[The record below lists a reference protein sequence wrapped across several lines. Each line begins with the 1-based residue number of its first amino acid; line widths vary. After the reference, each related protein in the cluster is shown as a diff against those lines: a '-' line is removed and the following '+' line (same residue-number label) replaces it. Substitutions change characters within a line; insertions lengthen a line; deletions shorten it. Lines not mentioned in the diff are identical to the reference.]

1 MRIPVLHG
9 GEDAL
14 PSRVVRPRLTYQ
26 ALCLAAALGLPRA
39 AHADERAEA
48 RRHFRAGLQ
57 LVTQQRYTEAIAEF
71 EEANR
76 ILPNANVLF
85 NIARAYADAGDLDR
99 AIDNYTRY
107 LTADVPDRAEVERA
121 VRELERRRRER
132 SAPPPPPP
140 PPPPGPTAANAPPP
154 DVPPTAP
161 GPLSA
166 EQVAA
171 LRSAAQTILQLTQG
185 GSAGPVTAPPPA
197 PPPPPPPPPASA
209 AAPEGNEDAYEE
221 RLVTATLRAQSPL
234 DSPNASAVITSQ
246 DIRLSG
252 ATSVPELLR
261 RTVGM
266 DVSVL
271 DTGDVQV
278 GIRGFNRR
286 LNNRVLVL
294 VDGRSISLDFIG
306 LTLWPVL
313 PLHIEEIERV
323 EIIRGPGSALY
334 GADAY
339 TGVINIITRPP
350 GEGRSQTT
358 VGGGN
363 GGRLRAMTLVT
374 GRAGAVSYRA
384 AAGYDQ
390 EQTFGRLIGPADV
403 TYRVTAPDLDL
414 GRQGVRAN
422 VDLSGRSGATTLR
435 GGLLGARDTIWFSGL
450 GPLRRFYTDITF
462 VQPWVQ
468 VDTHWGGVV
477 QGAPR
482 FTFMGR
488 GFLNHV
494 RSDGDEY
501 LQRVGVTSLGNRIYQ
516 NVLDLEARGGAN
528 FAPGGIPVNLTLGA
542 NYRLK
547 HITWNFL
554 DADHLLHH
562 FACYAQAQARFL
574 PNLSAVASLRFDVH
588 PVLDAPVVSPRLAVV
603 FKPTERRA
611 LRLSGGTSFRTPTML
626 ELYLDLQ
633 NPTSVPGVAVR
644 GQGGEVATGGRLR
657 AENAV
662 SVDIGFQDQ
671 TSDIFQYEVN
681 AFYMRGADL
690 IELSNVTFAPL
701 PGVTNPGGPID
712 VGYFRFVNDPAA
724 TTLLGAEVALRVS
737 PLEGLDLYGNYTFVS
752 TSNEATALRG
762 DDRRTPQHKFNL
774 GAQLRTRFGL
784 DLSVDGHFVSSAV
797 WREQDF
803 DVARGV
809 VYEDYPIDGYFQLNA
824 RAGFRLLG
832 DRLEL
837 GVTGFN
843 LTDNRA
849 RQQPFGAPLGA
860 RVLGTVTFR
869 Y

>member
-1 MRIPVLHG
+1 
-9 GEDAL
+9 
-14 PSRVVRPRLTYQ
+14 VRPRLTYH

-39 AHADERAEA
+39 AYADERAEA

-57 LVTQQRYTEAIAEF
+57 LVTQRRYAEAIAEF

-85 NIARAYADAGDLDR
+85 NIARAYADADDLDR
-99 AIDNYTRY
+99 AIDYYTRY
-107 LTADVPDRAEVERA
+107 LTADVPDRAEIERV
-121 VRELERRRRER
+121 VRDLERRRRDR
-132 SAPPPPPP
+132 AAPLLPQPP
-140 PPPPGPTAANAPPP
+140 
-154 DVPPTAP
+154 AP
-161 GPLSA
+161 GPASGTPTTPDTPPAAVGPLTA

-185 GSAGPVTAPPPA
+185 ATPAQVNPP
-197 PPPPPPPPPASA
+197 PPPPPPPPPAA
-209 AAPEGNEDAYEE
+209 GAAPDGSEEAYEE

-234 DSPNASAVITSQ
+234 DSPNASAVITAQ

-271 DTGDVQV
+271 DSGDIQV

-306 LTLWPVL
+306 LTLWPVI

-339 TGVINIITRPP
+339 TGVINIITRAP

-363 GGRLRAMTLVT
+363 GGRVRAMTLVS

-390 EQTFGRLIGPADV
+390 EQSFGRLIGPSDM

-414 GRQGVRAN
+414 ARQGVRAD
-422 VDLSGRSGATTLR
+422 VDLSSRVGATTLR

-462 VQPWVQ
+462 VQPWAQ
-468 VDTHWGGVV
+468 VDTRWGALV

-482 FTFMGR
+482 FSFMGR
-488 GFLNHV
+488 AFFNHV

-501 LQRVGVTSLGNRIYQ
+501 LQRVGVTSLGNRLYQ
-516 NVLDLEARGGAN
+516 NVLDVEARGGAN
-528 FAPGGIPVNLTLGA
+528 FAPGGVPINVTLGA
-542 NYRLK
+542 HYRLK

-554 DADHLLHH
+554 DGDHLLHH
-562 FACYAQAQARFL
+562 FAGYAQAVARFL
-574 PNLSAVASLRFDVH
+574 PNLSAVASLRVDVH
-588 PVLDAPVVSPRLAVV
+588 PVLDAPIASPRLAVI

-644 GQGGEVATGGRLR
+644 GQGGEVYPGGRLR

-662 SVDIGFQDQ
+662 SVDLGFHDQ
-671 TSDIFQYEVN
+671 TSDVFQYEVN

-712 VGYFRFVNDPAA
+712 VGYFRFVNDAAA
-724 TTLLGAEVALRVS
+724 TTLVGAEVALRVS

-752 TSNEATALRG
+752 TTNEAAALRG

-774 GAQLRTRFGL
+774 GGQLRTRFGL

-809 VYEDYPIDGYFQLNA
+809 VYQDYPIDGYFQLNA
-824 RAGFRLLG
+824 RVGYRLLG

-860 RVLGTVTFR
+860 RVLGTATFR